1 MRKIILIALFS
12 LILISNKSFSKEV
25 NLSCDLSK
33 FFTRKYMTQDEQ
45 QIPLSKVDPIDL
57 RTATLSFDMEKKEF
71 LDSNLI
77 FPMEYRNVL
86 FTDDEIYF
94 ITKGSKNNDNV
105 FYYDTRLNRIT
116 GEMTR
121 MIQVT
126 ENAIKKRLENNS
138 NGPTG
143 FGWKQTLIYQCKVVD
158 KLF

>member
-1 MRKIILIALFS
+1 MKKLLPILVISLLFGG
-12 LILISNKSFSKEV
+12 NGHAKQV
-25 NLSCDLSK
+25 NLSCELTKYFFKEAVLS
-33 FFTRKYMTQDEQ
+33 DEK